1 MVKKELLQQR
11 KKELKLSF
19 DDITKL
25 TGCSRSAIIRI
36 FNGETPCPR
45 IDTLQKIA
53 EVLELSV
60 ETLYPDYI
68 YKVTE
73 PLVQTVTPFANSGY
87 NLTEKEQRVIEAYR
101 KLGETMKDSIL
112 NMLENLAAE
121 NGYQKG
127 VNENK

>member
-1 MVKKELLQQR
+1 MVNLDLLRQR
-11 KKELKLSF
+11 KKEMRLSF
-19 DDITKL
+19 DDITER
-25 TGCSRSAIIRI
+25 TGCSRRGIISV
-36 FNGETPCPR
+36 FNGETTCPR

-53 EVLELSV
+53 EVLELPIESV
-60 ETLYPDYI
+60 SSDFN
-68 YKVTE
+68 YKQTE